1 MSVLSNPWGKARFLW
16 VVGIGYVVW
25 TLVPVANA
33 ALMSFNASRSISIW
47 AGFSLRWW
55 IGDPNES
62 LLHDPALRHAMFQSV
77 MLAALTVLVAIPM
90 GVAFALALNRWRS
103 RASSTANVLMLVSFI
118 TPELIL
124 AVGLFLLFINTFKIV
139 GLGTPAQLLGLI
151 VLAVA
156 YPVVIV
162 RARLLSLGPELEQAA
177 MDLGATPLQAL
188 RKVTLPLLGPAIFAS
203 AAIVFAFALDD
214 FVIVSQLARDAGEQ
228 TVSMYIYGAARTSP
242 TPAANAVGT
251 FMLIVSTAV
260 IGIAFLFMRRAARKR
275 GSVTG
280 APADVVLSA

>member
-1 MSVLSNPWGKARFLW
+1 MNVLANPWGKARFLW

-25 TLVPVANA
+25 SLVPVANA

-77 MLAALTVLVAIPM
+77 MLAAITVLVAIPM

-103 RASSTANVLMLVSFI
+103 RSSSTANVLMLVSFI

-124 AVGLFLLFINTFKIV
+124 AVGLFLLFINTFKVV
-139 GLGTPAQLLGLI
+139 GLGTPAQLLGLV

-228 TVSMYIYGAARTSP
+228 TVSMYIYGAARTAP

-260 IGIAFLFMRRAARKR
+260 IAIAFLFMRRAARKR
-275 GSVTG
+275 GRAAG
-280 APADVVLSA
+280 AAADVVLSA

>member
-1 MSVLSNPWGKARFLW
+1 MSVLANPWGKARFLW
-16 VVGIGYVVW
+16 VVGIGYVLW

-47 AGFSLRWW
+47 AGFSWRWW
-55 IGDPNES
+55 FGDPNES

-77 MLAALTVLVAIPM
+77 MLAAITVVVAIPM
-90 GVAFALALNRWRS
+90 GVTFALALNRWRS

-124 AVGLFLLFINTFKIV
+124 AVGLFLLFINMFKAV
-139 GLGTPAQLLGLI
+139 GLGTPAQLLGLV

-203 AAIVFAFALDD
+203 AAIVFALSLDD

-228 TVSMYIYGAARTSP
+228 TVSMYIYGAARTAP

-260 IGIAFLFMRRAARKR
+260 IAIAFLFMRRTARKR
-275 GSVTG
+275 GKGTG
-280 APADVVLSA
+280 AAADVVLSV